1 MDKRRRLL
9 FAGIVLLAALE
20 CLWFLFAATV
30 EWNLRGLMLKPGDP
44 QIALNARTAIADLT
58 WAVLNVVA
66 SFSSHNDVSLAVNS
80 QGSR

>member
-44 QIALNARTAIADLT
+44 QIALNARTALQT
-58 WAVLNVVA
+58 
-66 SFSSHNDVSLAVNS
+66 SPGRFST
-80 QGSR
+80 